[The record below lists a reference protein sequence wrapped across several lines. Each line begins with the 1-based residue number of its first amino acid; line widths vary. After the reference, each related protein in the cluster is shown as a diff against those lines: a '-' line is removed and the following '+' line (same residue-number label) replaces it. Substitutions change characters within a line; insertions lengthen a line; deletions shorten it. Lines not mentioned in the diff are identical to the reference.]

1 MTSVQFFGLEITSE
15 HARLLF
21 AALGG
26 VLAVAGFLAGRWS
39 QHRGRVHFKKEDL
52 VTSLIS
58 TEMYGIR
65 SQPDGGDMLH
75 ILSQGSVSTIED
87 FFVNADLVRH
97 VKREAVKHPGL
108 LRLVN
113 PVAHRMMMDQ
123 GKDAIT
129 GRDAKANMD
138 FLQGRPTQDDETLFA
153 FAAYAEHEHD
163 GKGLHDQVARIVL
176 MIVGPNLIERL
187 ADPEYIKQLRVR
199 HSGYRP
205 RCERLHIFAR
215 EWQRLQLLPLAERSA
230 ATDKIWQIT
239 VRTSLR

>member
-1 MTSVQFFGLEITSE
+1 VQFFGLEITSE
-15 HARLLF
+15 YARLMF

-26 VLAVAGFLAGRWS
+26 VLAVGGFVAGRWS
-39 QHRGRVHFKKEDL
+39 QHRSRVHFKKEDL

-65 SQPDGGDMLH
+65 TQSDGKDMLH
-75 ILSQGSVSTIED
+75 ILGQGSASTIEN

-108 LRLVN
+108 LRLLN
-113 PVAHRMMMDQ
+113 PVAHRMMMDS

-138 FLQGRPTQDDETLFA
+138 FLEGRPTQDDETLFA
-153 FAAYAEHEHD
+153 FVAYAEHEHD

-176 MIVGPNLIERL
+176 MMVSPNLIGKL
-187 ADPEYIKQLRVR
+187 ADAEYIKQLRVR

-205 RCERLHIFAR
+205 RCERLHDFAC
-215 EWQRLQLLPLAERSA
+215 EWQRLQKLPTAERSSA
-230 ATDKIWQIT
+230 ADKIWQIT